1 MRFGKKR
8 LQQHATSQ
16 PSPGWLHDPQVPGQ
30 LRYWDGGRWTEHTAP
45 VTAAPALPAAQT
57 VPVSSAIRW
66 PASGTDRGA
75 ATPSVEELVA
85 RLRHEAPRHPLEE
98 QVEVVGET
106 YNAKGIKKVFADAGR
121 PITAGGST
129 LDDETCILV
138 PEPWN
143 PYDPNAVAVAVGRHQ
158 VGHLPKEL
166 AIDYA
171 RGLGAL
177 AARGLL
183 ATGEA
188 RLWALNEKGIIR
200 ARVTIL
206 IPEAESFE

>member
-8 LQQHATSQ
+8 EQQQATSQ
-16 PSPGWLHDPQVPGQ
+16 PSPGWFHDPQVPGQ

-45 VTAAPALPAAQT
+45 VAAPPAVPAAQA
-57 VPVSSAIRW
+57 VPVTSAIRR
-66 PASGTDRGA
+66 PTQGTDRGA
-75 ATPSVEELVA
+75 ATPSVEEMVA
-85 RLRHEAPRHPLEE
+85 RLTHEAPRHPLDE

-121 PITAGGST
+121 PITSGGST

-188 RLWALNEKGIIR
+188 RLWALNEKGVIR

-206 IPEAESFE
+206 IPEAEAFE

>member
-8 LQQHATSQ
+8 EQQQATSQ
-16 PSPGWLHDPQVPGQ
+16 PPPGWFRDPQAPAQ
-30 LRYWDGGRWTEHTAP
+30 LRYWDGRRWTEHTAS
-45 VTAAPALPAAQT
+45 AAVAAAVPAAQSI
-57 VPVSSAIRW
+57 PVSSAIRK
-66 PASGTDRGA
+66 PTQGTDRGA
-75 ATPSVEELVA
+75 ATPSVEEIVA
-85 RLRHEAPRHPLEE
+85 RLTHEAPRHPLDE

-129 LDDETCILV
+129 LEEETCVLV

-143 PYDPNAVAVAVGRHQ
+143 PHDPNAVAVAVGRHQ

-188 RLWALNEKGIIR
+188 RLWALNEKGVIR

-206 IPEAESFE
+206 IPEAEVFD